1 MPWLKL
7 RRATGRRAG
16 GDCAPA
22 RALLLLL
29 LLPLPLLP
37 GPSALAAAPPPLSV
51 GGVWDGDRRTRRRW
65 SSGALLPHPA
75 AGELDRARGVT
86 GLAGGRGTDLPRVA
100 GPLLLLGPRGDVA
113 PPLPLLLAAAVA
125 GATDAAAEAGRPALA
140 AGDGER
146 PRELALRGAKA
157 PRGLLLLLLLLLP
170 TASARARGAGAT
182 KLRPALLLRPR
193 TLAERV
199 AAAPAA
205 SPRAACAAAAAGSTM
220 VETPELPGV

>member
-157 PRGLLLLLLLLLP
+157 PRGLLLLLLLLP